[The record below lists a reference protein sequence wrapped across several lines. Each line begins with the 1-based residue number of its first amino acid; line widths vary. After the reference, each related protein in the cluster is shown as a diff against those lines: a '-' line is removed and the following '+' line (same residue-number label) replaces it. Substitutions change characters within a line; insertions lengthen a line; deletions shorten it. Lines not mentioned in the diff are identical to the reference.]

1 MVGVFF
7 PPDGNNEK
15 SYGIHSASGWTEIM
29 RGEPMEK
36 LKILLPKGR
45 IYESVAELF
54 SGAGISI
61 KLPDRAYRP
70 IVNQDDLE
78 AKVMKPQNIG
88 KLLELGAH
96 DVGFTGRD
104 WIEETGADVEE
115 ILDLG
120 FDRVRIVAAVPS
132 EIDDAALRSR
142 KIIVAT
148 EYEALARR
156 WLEKSGL
163 NYLIVRTYGATEVFP
178 PDDADMIVDNTATGR
193 TLQENGL
200 RIVDTLMT
208 SSTRMFASKAA
219 LADSDKKKKI
229 LELKMLFEAVLD
241 ARDRVMLEMNVT
253 RARFEELVKGLP
265 SMRSPTVS
273 PLYGDDGYAIKIA
286 VKKSEV
292 PCLMPRL
299 KELGATDILE
309 YDLRKVLP

>member
-1 MVGVFF
+1 
-7 PPDGNNEK
+7 
-15 SYGIHSASGWTEIM
+15 
-29 RGEPMEK
+29 MEK

-45 IYESVAELF
+45 IYDNVVELF

-61 KLPDRAYRP
+61 KLPERAYRP
-70 IVNQDDLE
+70 TVNQDDLE

-104 WIEETGADVEE
+104 WIEETNADVVEVM
-115 ILDLG
+115 DLG
-120 FDRVRIVAAVPS
+120 FDQVRIVSAVPNNM
-132 EIDDAALRSR
+132 DDAAIKAKRV
-142 KIIVAT
+142 IVAT
-148 EYEALARR
+148 EYEKIAQQWLDAQKINALV
-156 WLEKSGL
+156 
-163 NYLIVRTYGATEVFP
+163 VRTYGATEVFP
-178 PDDADMIVDNTATGR
+178 PDDADMIIDNTATGR
-193 TLQENGL
+193 TLIENGL
-200 RIVDTLMT
+200 RIVDTILT

-219 LADSDKKKKI
+219 LANPEKKKKI
-229 LELKMLFEAVLD
+229 MELKMLFEAVLD

-253 RARFEELVKGLP
+253 RARFEDLVRGLP

-292 PCLMPRL
+292 PKLLPRL

-309 YDLRKVLP
+309 YDLRKVLA